1 MKKQSF
7 EDKLAA
13 AKAIGWLAGRAAA
26 VAMIRAE
33 LETSECVDNG
43 QVWVN
48 CTNALLIKVAGIR
61 PPEE

>member
-1 MKKQSF
+1 MTKPTTQQKI
-7 EDKLAA
+7 DA

-43 QVWVN
+43 QVWIN

-61 PPEE
+61 PPE